1 MPIKDLIGPGVV
13 GTATIEFL
21 DTRGMGSPPPTVQY
35 YFESNHLI
43 GDISEADKF
52 KKAVAV
58 TGYTVALVNA
68 TSGAAMTSGSP
79 SLTITKDGGTPA
91 TTTGLTHEGNGQW
104 SFNLSST
111 QMDADIVGIAITL
124 TNAVPVYRT
133 IVTWEQ

>member
-1 MPIKDLIGPGVV
+1 MPIKDVIGPGFV
-13 GTATIEFL
+13 GSNTVKFIV
-21 DTRGMGSPPPTVQY
+21 TRGMGAASSTAHY

-43 GDISEADKF
+43 GDVSDADKF

-133 IVTWEQ
+133 IVTWE

>member
-1 MPIKDLIGPGVV
+1 MPIKDVIGPGFV
-13 GTATIEFL
+13 GSNTIKFIV
-21 DTRGMGSPPPTVQY
+21 TRGMGAAISTAHY

-43 GDISEADKF
+43 GDVSDADKF

-133 IVTWEQ
+133 IVTWE

>member
-1 MPIKDLIGPGVV
+1 MPIKDLIGPGFV
-13 GTATIEFL
+13 GTATIEFIV
-21 DTRGMGSPPPTVQY
+21 TRGMGSPPPTVQY